1 MKTKLQEIRK
11 SAGFKSARAFAEHIG
26 MSVGTYTNYEQ
37 GKNGM
42 DAEILWQFAD
52 ALDCTVDELI
62 GRETPKPNADDPV
75 QKAIMDA
82 YKSMNEHGR
91 KRLAEEAMMM
101 ANSGMFDKSEDHK
114 VSRTA

>member
-11 SAGFKSARAFAEHIG
+11 AAGFKSAKAFAEHIG

-42 DAEILWQFAD
+42 DVEVLWQFAD
-52 ALDCTVDELI
+52 ALNCTVDELI
-62 GRETPKPNADDPV
+62 GREVPKPNASDPI

-82 YKSMNEHGR
+82 YERMNLDGR
-91 KRLAEEAMMM
+91 QTLAVQAEAL
-101 ANSGMFDKSEDHK
+101 ARSGMFAKSEDHR
-114 VSRTA
+114 VSKTA